1 MNLIILIHYINLSY
15 IKIYLNFVKNYSMN
29 YSIKFPNI
37 YIMHIL

>member
-15 IKIYLNFVKNYSMN
+15 IKIYLNFTKNYSMK
-29 YSIKFPNI
+29 YLKFPNM